1 MWFLLNNDGVIT
13 NNKTVITM
21 TDNKK
26 EQERNEL
33 HRIIWAIADEMRG
46 SVDGWDFKSYILGI
60 LFYRYI
66 SENITNYINRG
77 EWESGNT
84 GFDYADLKDSVA
96 KSRRRRD
103 NAPRIYARPFFA
115 PKVLPAYMRGETD

>member
-1 MWFLLNNDGVIT
+1 MA
-13 NNKTVITM
+13 
-21 TDNKK
+21 DNKK

-33 HRIIWAIADEMRG
+33 HRTIWAIADEMRG

-84 GFDYADLKDSVA
+84 SFDYADLNPTLS
-96 KSRRRRD
+96 
-103 NAPRIYARPFFA
+103 F
-115 PKVLPAYMRGETD
+115 

>member
-1 MWFLLNNDGVIT
+1 
-13 NNKTVITM
+13 M

-33 HRIIWAIADEMRG
+33 HHTIWAIADEMRG
-46 SVDGWDFKSYILGI
+46 GVDGWDFKSYILGI

-66 SENITNYINRG
+66 SENITNYINSG
-77 EWESGNT
+77 EWEGGNT

-96 KSRRRRD
+96 KSRRRRE
-103 NAPRIYARPFFA
+103 NTPRS
-115 PKVLPAYMRGETD
+115 